1 MCIRDSVTDTW
12 VRLSPQTVL
21 HTNERTL
28 HRKFIDRVAQREAT
42 SASDFVWNMA
52 DAKNLHGDITKLM
65 LDLRLLQSN
74 PTEEIPQT
82 IEVDGGNW

>member
-1 MCIRDSVTDTW
+1 MSGLYI
-12 VRLSPQTVL
+12 
-21 HTNERTL
+21 
-28 HRKFIDRVAQREAT
+28 RKFIDRVAQCEAT

-74 PTEEIPQT
+74 PTEEVEQT
-82 IEVDGGNW
+82 IEVDGGTW